1 MTKGKKV
8 LTGIGMFLLV
18 VVILAG
24 ITLGII
30 IAILNSGQNP
40 ERDEVYY
47 GNLKTIMQ
55 DDVVYLSDEFMTEN
69 NLTLEL
75 GSVAYLFYNKNKV
88 HNPDFTQRVEG
99 IDEYYYGCKSKD
111 NDEMPISVGVRGVVG
126 EPANVDVKYNKKTS
140 DGLKYGFTENGEI
153 YYKNGYLSKTIVIKT
168 YGRNALINKNSCTLI
183 VSVSMTAQEAQ
194 NHTDDEL
201 ITKLDD
207 VLTSALKYIQ
217 RYGE

>member
-1 MTKGKKV
+1 MTKSRKV
-8 LTGIGMFLLV
+8 LRGLGIFLLV
-18 VVILAG
+18 AVILAG

-47 GNLKTIMQ
+47 ENLKTIMQ

-75 GSVAYLFYNKNKV
+75 GSVAYLFYNKKKV

-99 IDEYYYGCKSKD
+99 IDEYYYGLKSKD
-111 NDEMPISVGVRGVVG
+111 NDEMPVSVGVRGVVG
-126 EPANVDVKYNKKTS
+126 EPMNVDVKYNKTTS
-140 DGLKYGFTENGEI
+140 VGLKYGFMENGEI
-153 YYKNGYLSKTIVIKT
+153 YLKNGCLSKTIVIKA

-201 ITKLDD
+201 ITKFDD